1 VQTYRLDMNNALTI
15 SDKENLYHYW
25 KDTVT
30 EGLNNLLL
38 KQKNNIILN
47 LASDEYFKVIDLK
60 KLSGKVI
67 HVDFKVYKNKEY
79 KTIGIYAKRARGLL
93 SRYIIDNKI
102 DSPEKITNFNGDGFQ
117 YSKSLSTAENYVLV
131 KAD

>member
-1 VQTYRLDMNNALTI
+1 MFAQDHLIILSALYGYLRPFDAVQTYRLDMNNALTI

-60 KLSGKVI
+60 NYLGK
-67 HVDFKVYKNKEY
+67 
-79 KTIGIYAKRARGLL
+79 
-93 SRYIIDNKI
+93 
-102 DSPEKITNFNGDGFQ
+102 
-117 YSKSLSTAENYVLV
+117 
-131 KAD
+131 